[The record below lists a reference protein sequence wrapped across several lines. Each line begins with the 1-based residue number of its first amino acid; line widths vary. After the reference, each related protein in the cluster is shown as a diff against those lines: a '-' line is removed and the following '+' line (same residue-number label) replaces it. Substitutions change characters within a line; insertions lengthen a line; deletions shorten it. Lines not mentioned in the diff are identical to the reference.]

1 MSTLQEKGAD
11 FNTPPPS
18 KKKPRLKCTEE
29 NVQIKK
35 YMAPPRLRD
44 LLITDVIILSNLQ
57 QMWTEVTLTTYLIM
71 PI

>member
-11 FNTPPPS
+11 FNTPP
-18 KKKPRLKCTEE
+18 KKPRLKCTEE

-57 QMWTEVTLTTYLIM
+57 QMWTEVTLTTYFIM